1 MSDENHY
8 KHVYVKVGLIVPD
21 NELAIEY
28 ATDYIGEIVSEEH
41 WQLTDS
47 VYNQLEVRDAID
59 TTFLD
64 VPAFVYDFLE
74 DQTAP

>member
-21 NELAIEY
+21 NKLAIDY
-28 ATDYIGEIVSEEH
+28 ATDYISEIVSEEH

-47 VYNQLEVRDAID
+47 VYNQLEIRDAFD
-59 TTFLD
+59 KTFLD

-74 DQTAP
+74 DETAP